1 MNPKVFL
8 KSVYVV
14 STTFVIK
21 FGFDLAV
28 EFKRIDADKETRLK
42 QIESDNRRI
51 DSDNTT
57 AITLATITAKRDVDV
72 AQINSTNCEK

>member
-8 KSVYVV
+8 KSVYIV

-21 FGFDLAV
+21 FGFDLSV

-51 DSDNTT
+51 DSDNAT
-57 AITLATITAKRDVDV
+57 AITLATINAKRDVDV
-72 AQINSTNCEK
+72 AQINTPK